1 MEQEAPVNGSSVL
14 LDKAAAMASFTLGQ
28 ILEIALGSSKS
39 GAVDFE
45 QLYNLLNGLLLHLG
59 LRDLA
64 VQENGEPL
72 EGSERSPFS
81 AAFLEELMRRVEAN
95 EKDITEVKAL
105 CQDLREEVSVMK
117 MEQSRM
123 MEDMQRMQE
132 EFATNMD
139 ELRTQ
144 LLSSMAEMLQNKKGS
159 RDADTLSG
167 LSRPLDDEDLIV
179 IGNEIT
185 LVDRSVSKL
194 GDMRPASPMPP
205 RGKTPSRGKGLLE
218 PNASGQPGLEAND
231 MGQNVGR
238 SDMGRRGVGWD
249 TGQRDTGRSDM
260 GRRGMG
266 LDTGQ
271 DVGQSDMGQNGGQQ
285 KVRRKVQLSD
295 TGQDDMGHIK
305 DGEIKMSTSKAE
317 TLPSDLDVP
326 PEMIDGGEIMD
337 EEMKI
342 SVSKAETLPSDL
354 DVPPEMIDGGEIMDE
369 EMKISVSKAETL
381 PSDLDVPPEM
391 IDGGEIMDRDIMD
404 EKRKMSMSKAPP
416 DVQKKG
422 LDSGFTASGMHPGAP
437 GTHPSVQQVQ
447 PMRGPP
453 GSQKLWMPDKS
464 VAGTSRHPQM
474 LSSPPPQYPSFSGH
488 LPRAFKRHPCVPVPR
503 RRDLAPPGYSRR
515 SPLYSGGRHTTTYAV
530 QPMEPLLPDPNKP
543 GVCELMGKDGL
554 LYRGRTP

>member
-1 MEQEAPVNGSSVL
+1 M
-14 LDKAAAMASFTLGQ
+14 AAFTLGQ
-28 ILEIALGSSKS
+28 ILEIALGSSKA

-45 QLYNLLNGLLLHLG
+45 QLYNLLNGMLLHLG

-95 EKDITEVKAL
+95 EKDITEVRTL
-105 CQDLREEVSVMK
+105 CQDLREEVIEMK
-117 MEQSRM
+117 VEQSRM

-132 EFATNMD
+132 EFATNVD
-139 ELRTQ
+139 ELRNQ
-144 LLSSMAEMLQNKKGS
+144 LLSTMTEMLQGKKGS
-159 RDADTLSG
+159 RDVDTLSVQ
-167 LSRPLDDEDLIV
+167 SRPLDDDLIV

-185 LVDRSVSKL
+185 LVDRSVSRL
-194 GDMRPASPMPP
+194 GDMRPASPMPQ

-218 PNASGQPGLEAND
+218 PNASSQPVSEAHD

-238 SDMGRRGVGWD
+238 SDMGRRGMGWD
-249 TGQRDTGRSDM
+249 TGQRDM

-271 DVGQSDMGQNGGQQ
+271 RDMGQSDMGQNGGQQ

-295 TGQDDMGHIK
+295 TGQDDVGQIK

-326 PEMIDGGEIMD
+326 PEIADVGEIMD
-337 EEMKI
+337 EERKI
-342 SVSKAETLPSDL
+342 SISKAETLPSDL
-354 DVPPEMIDGGEIMDE
+354 DVPPEIIDAGEIMD
-369 EMKISVSKAETL
+369 T
-381 PSDLDVPPEM
+381 
-391 IDGGEIMDRDIMD
+391 DIMD
-404 EKRKMSMSKAPP
+404 EKIQTSMSKVEAFPSLLDGSPEMTSMGEIKDGETKMSFFKAPP

-437 GTHPSVQQVQ
+437 GTHPPVQQVQ
-447 PMRGPP
+447 PIGVPP
-453 GSQKLWMPDKS
+453 GSQKLWTPDKS
-464 VAGTSRHPQM
+464 VAGTSRHPPTRP
-474 LSSPPPQYPSFSGH
+474 SAPPQSPSFSGH

-503 RRDLAPPGYSRR
+503 RRELAPPGYSRR
-515 SPLYSGGRHTTTYAV
+515 SPLYSGGKHTTTYAV